1 MGNHRINETDA
12 QKYHE
17 VGYHLFKQP
26 LFSDEKFARLVEIFE
41 GLVAKQ
47 KAGSRTDELDKPH
60 FENPELFSF
69 LVADEVLDLVEPII
83 GPNIGL
89 WSSHFISKE
98 PNVGRATPWHEDSA
112 YWKGRLD
119 RMDQI
124 VTVWLALDRTD
135 KENGC
140 LRVIPG
146 SHVGGDSEIYVEVD
160 KSENTFGTEIRAD
173 LVDESKAVY
182 FELNPNECSL
192 HDGRIVHG
200 AEANTSTRRR
210 AGYTMRYF
218 SLETKFIEGAK
229 GNDGHNLY
237 VCRGENI
244 AGNPVVPVPDYA

>member
-1 MGNHRINETDA
+1 MSLRIDEHVA
-12 QKYHE
+12 QTYHQQ
-17 VGYHLFKQP
+17 GYTLFKEP
-26 LFSDEKFARLVEIFE
+26 VFAPEKFQQLVDIFE
-41 GLVAKQ
+41 ELVAKR
-47 KAGSRTDELDKPH
+47 GENTRTDELDKPH
-60 FENPELFSF
+60 FHEPRLFEF
-69 LVADEVLDLVEPII
+69 LMSDEVLDLVEPLI

-89 WSSHFISKE
+89 WSSHFIAKE

-124 VTVWLALDRTD
+124 VTVWLALDRSD
-135 KENGC
+135 RENGC

-146 SHVGGDSEIYVEVD
+146 SHLNGGFSEYTAVD
-160 KSENTFGTEIRAD
+160 KSMNTFSTEIRPD
-173 LVDESKAVY
+173 MIDESQAVY

-218 SLETKFIEGAK
+218 SLETYFIPDAK
-229 GNDGHNLY
+229 GNESHKLFL
-237 VCRGENI
+237 CRGKNV
-244 AGNPVVPVPDYA
+244 ANNPLETIPNPA